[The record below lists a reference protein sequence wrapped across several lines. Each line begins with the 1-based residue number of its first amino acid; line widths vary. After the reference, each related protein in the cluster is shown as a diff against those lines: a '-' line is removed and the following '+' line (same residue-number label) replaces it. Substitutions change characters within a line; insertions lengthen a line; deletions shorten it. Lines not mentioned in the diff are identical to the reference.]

1 MNNKQIVATKH
12 SNIHCGFHCIKIK
25 NFSVTIGDTRILED
39 INLHIHCGELTA
51 IIGKNGAGK
60 TTLIRA
66 LLNEIKHEGT
76 IEFKDIRNNTFP
88 NLKIGYVPQHLN
100 IAKNTPTSV
109 YDLFGSFISRVP
121 VCFMKSKKAEKK
133 IREQLAVFEVE
144 DLIDKP
150 VCDLSGGQLQRV
162 LLSVATLPTP
172 NLLILDE
179 PISGIDHNG
188 MELFYKNIDYLK
200 KNNDLA
206 IILVSH
212 DLEYVKKYADRVVL
226 LEQTIQKVG
235 KPSDVFGSEKF
246 KEAFGNE
253 QFETV
258 ENEQLESSEK
268 EHSETYQN
276 EQTKTTESE

>member
-1 MNNKQIVATKH
+1 MKNKQMIAAGP
-12 SNIHCGFHCIKIK
+12 NGHCGFHCIKIK
-25 NFSVTIGDTRILED
+25 NFGVTIGDTRILED
-39 INLHIHCGELTA
+39 VNLHVHCGELTA

-66 LLNEIKHEGT
+66 LLNEIKHEGS
-76 IEFKDIRNNTFP
+76 IEFKDIRNNTYS
-88 NLKIGYVPQHLN
+88 NIKIGYVPQHLN

-109 YDLFGSFISRVP
+109 YDLFASFISRAP
-121 VCFMKSKKAEKK
+121 VFLYKSHRVEAA
-133 IREQLAVFEVE
+133 IRQQLAKFEAE

-179 PISGIDHNG
+179 PVSGIDRNG

-200 KNNDLA
+200 KNDDLA

-212 DLEYVKKYADRVVL
+212 DLNYVEEYADRVVL
-226 LEQTIQKVG
+226 LNQTIQKVG
-235 KPSDVFGSEKF
+235 KPREVFAS
-246 KEAFGNE
+246 EAFI
-253 QFETV
+253 
-258 ENEQLESSEK
+258 
-268 EHSETYQN
+268 
-276 EQTKTTESE
+276 QTFGEVQQRGSKDGCV